1 MKRFKWRL
9 ERVLE
14 IKKKQEQKERAG
26 LFELTE
32 RLAERRAELLM
43 RQKMLKDVIRGLA
56 EADPRQRL
64 PEQEF
69 FLRYAGPSDEQ
80 IRKLK
85 DQVGELES
93 QQKEKIAE
101 VLKIRRFKEGLEKL
115 RAEAKRQFVEE
126 QEKLDQKE
134 LDETAT
140 ISFVRKTLSLGETQ

>member
-1 MKRFKWRL
+1 MKRFTWRL

-14 IKKKQEQKERAG
+14 IKKKQEQKERAE
-26 LFELTE
+26 LFALTE
-32 RLAERRAELLM
+32 RLAERRAALLM
-43 RQKMLKDVIRGLA
+43 RQRMLKDMIRDLA

-64 PEQEF
+64 GDQEF
-69 FLRYAGPSDEQ
+69 FLRHAGTSDEQ
-80 IRKLK
+80 IRRLK
-85 DQVGELES
+85 DQVSTLES

-115 RAEAKRQFVEE
+115 RAEAKRQFIEA

-140 ISFVRKTLSLGETQ
+140 VSFVRKALN